1 MDQMHTASESL
12 CNNNINNN
20 FLLYFYYDVT
30 SILFHFGVPELQAST
45 QGDWFKNVFMLSLDR
60 RLFNPHLVN

>member
-1 MDQMHTASESL
+1 MDQMHIASESL

-45 QGDWFKNVFMLSLDR
+45 QGD
-60 RLFNPHLVN
+60 